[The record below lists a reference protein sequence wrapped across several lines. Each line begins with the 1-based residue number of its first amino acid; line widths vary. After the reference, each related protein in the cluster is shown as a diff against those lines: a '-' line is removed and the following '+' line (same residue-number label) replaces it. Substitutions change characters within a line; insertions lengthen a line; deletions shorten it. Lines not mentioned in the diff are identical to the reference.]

1 MHLIYLDRLDMVGE
15 SMDNVG
21 ESLDNTTSNSNS
33 ERQQG
38 VQEFLDAVA
47 ETQRVNLVGLGFL
60 QGIIDDHPD

>member
-1 MHLIYLDRLDMVGE
+1 MFLSIENRLDMVGE

-21 ESLDNTTSNSNS
+21 ESMDNTTSNSNS

-47 ETQRVNLVGLGFL
+47 ETQ
-60 QGIIDDHPD
+60 